1 MRKQASLFLTKWAI
15 KGTSARPTSPKVPMP
30 AQVFLIVPA
39 EAPASDVKDK
49 LMPMLAGSEV
59 PAMLI
64 ERGMRSAKDYEALVL
79 DLLSPAQQA
88 GTAVLIEGD
97 AALVARL
104 GADGLHVEGDLAA
117 LQDAVDSL
125 KPDLI
130 VGVKATALRDDAM
143 SFGELEI
150 DYLFFGPETGNR
162 EMSAAEMAE
171 WWAETMEIPCVL
183 GAEGVTDDML
193 RATRCEFVA
202 ARNLFA
208 VPDPAAALARL
219 ATLLERSDA

>member
-1 MRKQASLFLTKWAI
+1 
-15 KGTSARPTSPKVPMP
+15 MP
-30 AQVFLIVPA
+30 AQVFLIVPP
-39 EAPASDVKDK
+39 EAPAAAVKDR

-64 ERGMRSAKDYEALVL
+64 ERGGRTAEDYQALVL
-79 DLLSPAQQA
+79 DLLPLAQQA

-97 AALVARL
+97 ATLVQEL

-117 LQDAVDSL
+117 VEHAIDAL

-143 SFGELEI
+143 SFGEREV
-150 DYLFFGPETGNR
+150 DYLFFGPETANR
-162 EMSAAEMAE
+162 EMSSVEMAE

-183 GAEGVTDDML
+183 ATPDLDDEVL
-193 RATRCEFVA
+193 QTTRCEFVA
-202 ARNLFA
+202 ARDLFA
-208 VPDPAAALARL
+208 APDPTAALARL
-219 ATLLERSDA
+219 VSILGGANG